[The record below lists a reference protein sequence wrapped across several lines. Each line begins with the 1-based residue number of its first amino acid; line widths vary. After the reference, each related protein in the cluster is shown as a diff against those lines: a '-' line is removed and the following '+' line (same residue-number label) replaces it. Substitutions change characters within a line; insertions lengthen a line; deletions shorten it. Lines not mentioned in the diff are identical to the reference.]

1 MPVTMRNVRLPKSAP
16 NPTKD
21 LNKRFQED
29 GEVIG
34 KLAVRLVRD
43 QIDEKLNKRPTGKLR
58 KSWKYKVERIESG
71 VKIHVFSGSKY
82 ARIHDLGGVIRPKRV
97 KFLTIPMTPSARR
110 AGSPRRFRSKLFYRP
125 WGFVDKR
132 GKTQYV
138 FKKQVQ
144 IFPRFYATK
153 AREQTIRAV
162 RRYLKAS
169 TR

>member
-1 MPVTMRNVRLPKSAP
+1 MPIAMRNVRLPKPVP
-16 NPTKD
+16 NPTREIQQQIRKD
-21 LNKRFQED
+21 AD
-29 GEVIG
+29 VIG

-58 KSWKYKVERIESG
+58 KSWKYKIERIDKG
-71 VKIHVFSGSKY
+71 VKIRVFSNSKY